1 LAHCFERSLT
11 KRSQNLQEGRGVAS
25 QLDIIVENIEMG
37 IIGNG
42 SDLYSGEK
50 VGRQRVEQKLF
61 VFFLED

>member
-1 LAHCFERSLT
+1 M
-11 KRSQNLQEGRGVAS
+11 GGAS

-50 VGRQRVEQKLF
+50 VGRQRVE
-61 VFFLED
+61 